1 MHSQS
6 QTLTPVPFHSAKG
19 GRGSKGKETITEGK
33 GERKNQET
41 DGARKETPNHPN
53 PRSKTA
59 SESSSADDDDDASS
73 DDDIFGETRKQKRR
87 RVLDDDDDNDNDDD
101 DEISD
106 KIADD
111 TNTTTIADDAETK
124 AHRGGNVVTPRR
136 FHAGHGT
143 LQEAGVDRSGNSTL
157 LHELHSR
164 TSLTHLVSQY
174 NTI

>member
-1 MHSQS
+1 MEQEKRSRDHV
-6 QTLTPVPFHSAKG
+6 LTP
-19 GRGSKGKETITEGK
+19 
-33 GERKNQET
+33 
-41 DGARKETPNHPN
+41 DHPT

-59 SESSSADDDDDASS
+59 SESSSSDVDDDASS
-73 DDDIFGETRKQKRR
+73 DDDIFGETQKKTR
-87 RVLDDDDDNDNDDD
+87 RVLDDDDDKE
-101 DEISD
+101 EISD

-111 TNTTTIADDAETK
+111 TNTTTIADDAETT

-143 LQEAGVDRSGNSTL
+143 LQEAGVNCSGNSTL